1 MSEEEFE
8 NNAEDQATKSLVIPF
23 WKKVLVAVAV
33 LFLIIGFS
41 MRSQAAEVQEADDRA
56 VATESTQGTPAVNG
70 LVSNDP
76 SIPIGTAVQGDGI
89 KIGVGVQ
96 GVPVENETAF
106 SYSPFFIKGGFSFL
120 IAFCVGLAVRMFL
133 KVTGLFIGVVALALF
148 LLNKAGWVD
157 VDWQTMSDQWD
168 RISGTIANQADGL
181 RTFIT
186 GSLPAAGLG
195 ALGLFAG
202 FKKG

>member
-1 MSEEEFE
+1 MSEEEIE
-8 NNAEDQATKSLVIPF
+8 NSAEDHATDPLVIPF

-33 LFLIIGFS
+33 LFLIVGFS
-41 MRSQAAEVQEADDRA
+41 MRSQASEVPEVGDRRVETGSA
-56 VATESTQGTPAVNG
+56 QGTPTVNG
-70 LVSNDP
+70 LVGNDP
-76 SIPIGTAVQGDGI
+76 TIPIGTAVQGDGLEV
-89 KIGVGVQ
+89 GVGVQ
-96 GVPVENETAF
+96 GVPVESEPAF

-120 IAFCVGLAVRMFL
+120 VAFCVGLAVRMFL
-133 KVTGLFIGVVALALF
+133 KVTGLFVGVVALALF

-168 RISGTIANQADGL
+168 RLSGTIANQADGM
-181 RTFIT
+181 RSFIT

>member
-1 MSEEEFE
+1 MSEEEVE
-8 NNAEDQATKSLVIPF
+8 THLEDQAAESQLIPL
-23 WKKVLVAVAV
+23 WKKMLVAVAV
-33 LFLIIGFS
+33 LFLIVGFS
-41 MRSQAAEVQEADDRA
+41 MRSRAAGVQQDDDQA
-56 VATESTQGTPAVNG
+56 VATEGTQATQGGHG
-70 LVSNDP
+70 LVADDP
-76 SIPIGTAVQGDGI
+76 SVQLGTAVQSNGLSVD
-89 KIGVGVQ
+89 VGVQ
-96 GVPVENETAF
+96 GVPVEDESAF

-133 KVTGLFIGVVALALF
+133 KVTGLFVGVVALALF

-168 RISGTIANQADGL
+168 RFSGTIASQADGFKS
-181 RTFIT
+181 FIT
-186 GSLPAAGLG
+186 GSLPAAGMG